1 MNEEEKNIEN
11 KLAENHF
18 ITNDVAS
25 QNTKEE
31 DKVSDISSDAVQ
43 TAEFEVKDA
52 SAKPGVCTRI
62 KEEKS
67 SGKCVSPDTLA
78 ICIALVCA
86 LISIIMMSIVVMQSK
101 KPTEYHLT
109 LTIDQNQ
116 KDALINA
123 LTDKEK
129 EEIIEQDNERI
140 APVPNQEQGLSQSE
154 QPFIGR
160 IQGTKSNRA
169 YIGIACMRIPDE
181 YIESGYPQ
189 GVFVLSVD
197 EGSGAEFAGIQPY
210 DIITAVEEQA
220 ITSPT
225 ELVAAIENFQPG
237 DMVTVKVI
245 RIRNGRAINKDVK
258 VVLGSAQTN

>member
-1 MNEEEKNIEN
+1 MDEEKYLPENEMIEN
-11 KLAENHF
+11 QE
-18 ITNDVAS
+18 
-25 QNTKEE
+25 TK
-31 DKVSDISSDAVQ
+31 SDETSAVESETIQ
-43 TAEFEVKDA
+43 TAEYEVQDEN
-52 SAKPGVCTRI
+52 AKPGVCTRI

-129 EEIIEQDNERI
+129 EEIIEQDNEKI
-140 APVPNQEQGLSQSE
+140 APKQEQIEPQNEL
-154 QPFIGR
+154 PFSGVP
-160 IQGTKSNRA
+160 GVSSNRA

-220 ITSPT
+220 IASPT